1 MSSESRDRGILTD
14 ADRAYL
20 RGDRTYGSEQAERN
34 ARARV
39 RDRVW
44 NAVLDFELLL
54 ADLSDHDRELVFGKR
69 ADRGDATAV
78 FDGLVAATAF
88 CYRATDDTDLDFETV
103 LREAVNVAEASEGRA
118 ATVEFDVTHL
128 GLDAEGLR
136 RKLDRGEE
144 LSLTELAYLQESDAF
159 GPREVAE
166 YFGDDDPTDVDDGRI
181 QSTVTSF

>member
-1 MSSESRDRGILTD
+1 MTGESRDRGILTD

-20 RGDRTYGSEQAERN
+20 RGERTYGSEQAERN
-34 ARARV
+34 ARARI

-44 NAVLDFELLL
+44 NAALDFELLL
-54 ADLSDHDRELVFGKR
+54 AELDDHDRELVFGKR
-69 ADRGDATAV
+69 ADRGDPTAV
-78 FDGLVAATAF
+78 FDALVAATAF
-88 CYRATDDTDLDFETV
+88 CYRAVEDTDLDFETV
-103 LREAVNVAEASEGRA
+103 LREAINVAAARDDRG
-118 ATVEFDVTHL
+118 ATVEFDVTYL

-144 LSLTELAYLQESDAF
+144 LSLTELAYLQESDEF

-181 QSTVTSF
+181 QSSVTSF